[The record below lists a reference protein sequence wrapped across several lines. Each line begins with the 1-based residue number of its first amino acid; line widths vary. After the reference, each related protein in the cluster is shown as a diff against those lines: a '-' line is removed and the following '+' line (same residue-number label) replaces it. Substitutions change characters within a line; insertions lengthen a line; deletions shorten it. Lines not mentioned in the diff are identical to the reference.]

1 MDPRELEPVAADS
14 RLDAT
19 DLELE
24 AAVVKPLRLYLVEL
38 GRAGGAARALHCG
51 VWPRWGSMEGS
62 KPPRGSEEELRR
74 RKRGCRR
81 ETQRAGGRER
91 TGGRRSD
98 RGRRGQRGKVGASL
112 E

>member
-1 MDPRELEPVAADS
+1 VDPRELETAAADS
-14 RLDAT
+14 RLHAT

-24 AAVVKPLRLYLVEL
+24 AAVVKPLRLYPVKL
-38 GRAGGAARALHCG
+38 GHAGGAARALHCG

-81 ETQRAGGRER
+81 ETQRAREEESAREGGGATVGEGA
-91 TGGRRSD
+91 GG
-98 RGRRGQRGKVGASL
+98 GK
-112 E
+112 